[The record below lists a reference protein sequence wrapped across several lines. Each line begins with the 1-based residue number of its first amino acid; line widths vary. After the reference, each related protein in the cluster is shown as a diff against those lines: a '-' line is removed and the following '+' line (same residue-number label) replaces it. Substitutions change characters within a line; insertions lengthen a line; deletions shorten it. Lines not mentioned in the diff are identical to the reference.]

1 MRKIVILLAGLALLA
16 GCGQQVQA
24 SIPSAAPAAEP
35 QVWGTTAL
43 LGSDGTEV
51 QPSERELQ
59 DSTAE
64 DPRIPEATPAPTPTP
79 PPLPDSLTETVQAG
93 PTVIADGVGL
103 TSINLGGKA
112 YVRADELE
120 TVYPWLTLQPEAA
133 GSTALLT
140 AHDGSQAEMLFAES
154 DGLDIPEPPEN
165 GGVHF
170 VGNREEYWLPVRQTA
185 SDAGLWLVWDEEWKT
200 VYLTLSPDT
209 SLIQSGR
216 RVPILMYHEVGD
228 NTWGVS
234 DLFVSPENMRQQLQ
248 YLSDNGYEP
257 IFFSDLTHLEDYEKP
272 VLLTFDDGYIGNYT
286 ELYPLLQEYNMK
298 ATVFISTGLL
308 GKENYLDQDQVREM
322 SDSGLVSIQ
331 SHTVS
336 HAVLAEL
343 DYDDQQWELKQSLID
358 IARITGKL
366 PYALAYPT
374 GSYNDST
381 VELGKKY
388 YCFGVKMNGGKWSTD
403 GGRFTV
409 TRSYVARTTD
419 IGSYAALL
427 QA

>member
-1 MRKIVILLAGLALLA
+1 MRKIALLLTGLLLLA
-16 GCGQQVQA
+16 GCGQQA
-24 SIPSAAPAAEP
+24 AGSIASAAPEAEP

-43 LGSDGTEV
+43 LESDGSEAE
-51 QPSERELQ
+51 PSEREMQ
-59 DSTAE
+59 GSAAE
-64 DPRIPEATPAPTPTP
+64 ESAVPTPTP
-79 PPLPDSLTETVQAG
+79 TPTPLPDSLTETVQAG

-103 TSINLGGKA
+103 TCIKLDGKA

-120 TVYPWLTLQPEAA
+120 AVYPWLTLQPETA
-133 GSTALLT
+133 GNAALLT
-140 AHDGSQAEMLFAES
+140 AYDGSQTEMPFIES
-154 DGLDIPEPPEN
+154 DGLSTPVPPEN

-170 VGNREEYWLPVRQTA
+170 IGGQEEYWLPVRQTA
-185 SDAGLWLVWDEEWKT
+185 SDAGLWLVWDEEWGT

-216 RVPILMYHEVGD
+216 RIPILMYHEVGD
-228 NTWGVS
+228 NTWGIS

-248 YLSDNGYEP
+248 YLWDNGYEP
-257 IFFSDLTHLEDYEKP
+257 IFFSDLTHLEDYDKP

-298 ATVFISTGLL
+298 ATIFISTGLL
-308 GKENYLDQDQVREM
+308 GKENYMDQEQVREM

-336 HAVLAEL
+336 HAVLGDL
-343 DYDDQQWELKQSLID
+343 GYDDQQWELKQSLID
-358 IARITGKL
+358 IARITRKV

-374 GSYNDST
+374 GSYNDTT
-381 VELGKKY
+381 VELGRKY

-427 QA
+427 QS